1 MARSKLSSTNAS
13 FARCSRSDADAIDS
27 DPQARRKKTTATAT
41 ATANEKVMMTMGRWI
56 VFRTLDFSG
65 SLFLFILQ
73 GMGGVVLLETSFFFF
88 LIHELFAKIK
98 IYKNNNF

>member
-13 FARCSRSDADAIDS
+13 FARCSRSDADAMDS
-27 DPQARRKKTTATAT
+27 DHQACRKKTTATA
-41 ATANEKVMMTMGRWI
+41 NEKGMTTMGRWI
-56 VFRTLDFSG
+56 VFRTLDFPFS
-65 SLFLFILQ
+65 FFIYITRD
-73 GMGGVVLLETSFFFF
+73 GWGRPSRDFFFFF